1 MQVKHLIEQLKK
13 YNPNET
19 LVVNWWDKQ
28 WFTDCTTKNITD
40 DQWENIIMSADG
52 VLDTIELGEQ
62 LLAAA
67 LKELYQ
73 YDNRDNA

>member
-1 MQVKHLIEQLKK
+1 MKIK
-13 YNPNET
+13 YVIQKLSQYDPDHEII
-19 LVVNWWDKQ
+19 VNWWDKQ
-28 WFTDCTTKNITD
+28 WFTDCTAKNITD

>member
-28 WFTDCTTKNITD
+28 WFTDCTAKNITD